1 MPRRGADVSVIAKAA
16 EVDADAGTAR
26 IDLTVTHGGTTV
38 LGKAQ
43 VRVRFA

>member
-1 MPRRGADVSVIAKAA
+1 MVAKAA
-16 EVDADAGTAR
+16 EVDAEAGTAR